1 MNLSSFSRRLW
12 CGAFSEPQTRRPK
25 GDGYTGHNPGR
36 HVMAKSGKPTLIG
49 LDLNATRARAVSGVA
64 DSQPLALLLEE
75 HGEELPV
82 ALSLEDRHVEVGS
95 SGVSLC
101 RRLPHLACLDFLGFL
116 GTDRQWCSGR
126 HKLDAAG
133 ALGFVLDHL
142 RALLCPH
149 HGIAVALP
157 AYLDKAQL
165 DLAAVA
171 AARAKLPLLGIM
183 PAQLAGA
190 LMAHAEQ
197 PWVGAALVADVD
209 DHALTWSV
217 VQIDGPQARLIA
229 TESWPLLGMRAWR
242 ERLLDVLSDR
252 CVRQS
257 RRDPRDSGDAE
268 QSLYEQIDRIL
279 DVCRQGR
286 MAEAAV
292 QTAQWFQN
300 LIVQPGELAAACASL
315 TRRTVDAMRALQ
327 TATLRPGGTGAV
339 LLTDAVARLPGIAA
353 AIEAVVSP
361 PPVSPEDAS
370 DDFSAGLLEA
380 MEVEHPN
387 LYLLTADAVARA
399 TYALAGRWQRRE
411 LPPGLIDVA
420 PLLPPPSPNAGP
432 PRLHFRGQE
441 FMLATQAFTLGRHP
455 DCDLAFDSD
464 LYPAVSARHCE
475 ILQDRLGCVLRD
487 RSRHGTWLNDRPV
500 INQAP
505 LKPGDWIR
513 LGPNGPALR
522 FLGQTAEQRRLMT
535 TA

>member
-1 MNLSSFSRRLW
+1 L
-12 CGAFSEPQTRRPK
+12 
-25 GDGYTGHNPGR
+25 
-36 HVMAKSGKPTLIG
+36 VG
-49 LDLNATRARAVSGVA
+49 LDLNASRARAASGAA
-64 DSQPLALLLEE
+64 DSQPLALLLE
-75 HGEELPV
+75 GPSEELPV
-82 ALSLEDRHVEVGS
+82 ALSLEDRLVEVGTP
-95 SGVSLC
+95 GLSLC
-101 RRLPHLACLDFLGFL
+101 RRLPHLACLDFLGCL
-116 GTDRQWCSGR
+116 GTDRQWFSGR
-126 HKLDAAG
+126 HRLDAAG
-133 ALGFVLDHL
+133 ALGIVLDHL
-142 RALLCPH
+142 RSRLSSH
-149 HGIAVALP
+149 QGIALALP
-157 AYLDKAQL
+157 AYLSTPQL
-165 DLAAVA
+165 DLAAAV
-171 AARAKLPLLGIM
+171 AARAKLPVLGIV
-183 PAQLAGA
+183 PAPLAGA

-197 PWVGAALVADVD
+197 PWTGAALVADVD
-209 DHALTWSV
+209 DHALAWSV

-229 TESWPLLGMRAWR
+229 TEAWPLLGMRSWR
-242 ERLLDVLSDR
+242 EQLLDVLSDR

-279 DVCRQGR
+279 EVCRQGR

-292 QTAQWFQN
+292 QTAQWYQN
-300 LIVQPGELAAACASL
+300 LIVQPGELAAACRSL

-339 LLTDAVARLPGIAA
+339 LLTEAVARLPGIVA

-361 PPVSPEDAS
+361 TPASPEDAG
-370 DDFSAGLLEA
+370 DDFSAGLLDA
-380 MEVEHPN
+380 MDVERAN
-387 LYLLTADAVARA
+387 VYLLAADAVTRA
-399 TYALAGRWQRRE
+399 AHALAGRWQRRE
-411 LPPGLIDVA
+411 LPSGRIDAA
-420 PLLPPPSPNAGP
+420 PLLPPPSPDAGP

-487 RSRHGTWLNDRPV
+487 RSRHGTLLNDRPV

-513 LGPNGPALR
+513 LGPNGPVLR